1 MKKKYLLA
9 VAFLL
14 SMTTGLASCSED
26 EPIIEQQQPNVSD
39 SENNGNEETPNS
51 NKMNIKIENRT
62 FTVTLADNETAGAFK
77 AMMPMTITMNEMN
90 GNEKYYN
97 LPDNLPTDSYR
108 PGTIQK
114 GDLMLYGSNCL
125 VLFYE
130 TFASSYNYTRIGKV
144 DNTAGLT
151 EAVGSG
157 NVNVIVEIQN

>member
-1 MKKKYLLA
+1 MDILERMKAGKLILDTDPEYPLLY
-9 VAFLL
+9 
-14 SMTTGLASCSED
+14 
-26 EPIIEQQQPNVSD
+26 
-39 SENNGNEETPNS
+39 
-51 NKMNIKIENRT
+51 
-62 FTVTLADNETAGAFK
+62 
-77 AMMPMTITMNEMN
+77 EMN

-108 PGTIQK
+108 PGTIQE

-130 TFASSYNYTRIGKV
+130 TFATPYNYTRIGKV

>member
-1 MKKKYLLA
+1 
-9 VAFLL
+9 
-14 SMTTGLASCSED
+14 
-26 EPIIEQQQPNVSD
+26 
-39 SENNGNEETPNS
+39 
-51 NKMNIKIENRT
+51 
-62 FTVTLADNETAGAFK
+62 
-77 AMMPMTITMNEMN
+77 MTITMNEMN

-97 LPDNLPTDSYR
+97 FPDNLPTDSYR

-114 GDLMLYGSNCL
+114 DDLMLYGSNCL

-130 TFASSYNYTRIGKV
+130 TFASSYSYTRIGKV